1 MSDNRR
7 ISRSGNMI
15 RINNR
20 PKKRGPRRF
29 AMGNRRKLL
38 IVFLVMVILMVS
50 LVGRMTYI
58 SLTSNEKYQKQVL
71 SQLNYNSSIIPYRRG
86 DITDRNGVV
95 LATSEKVYNLIIDPY
110 VMTHS
115 KVKTEGD
122 CVDTTLEIIEKY
134 FGLDEDEVEA
144 VVESDTENRYRVM
157 KKQLTYAQLQPYYEF
172 MNSEDEKDKE
182 ISKYVKGIWFE
193 DDYVRRYPYNTLA
206 CDLLGFTSAGNVG
219 TWGIEQYYNDTL
231 NGTDGREYGYL
242 TEETDLERTTVL
254 PVNGNN
260 VTSTIDI
267 NIQRVVE
274 KHIWEFNEAIGS
286 KNTAVIVMD
295 PDNGEILAMASYPV
309 FNLNDP
315 RDLTGIYT
323 DEEIKEMTAEMKL
336 NILNELWRNYC
347 ISDPYEPG
355 STAKIMTVGEA
366 LDEFV
371 VAPSNTFVCNGI
383 TYFADG
389 SGETGIKCNVDHTK
403 GGHGELTLTGAVMQS
418 CNVALMDIAARLGV
432 STFTSYQTKYNL
444 GQYTNIDLPGE
455 SSAEGLIYYDYNM
468 GPVELATSSFGQGF
482 VCTAIQMASVF
493 CSLINGGNYY
503 QPHVVKQIS
512 TESGSVV
519 ENKESI
525 LMRTTI
531 SEDTSAWLR
540 DAMWQTVGKI
550 GEDGTLIQGT
560 ANDAYIEGYDI
571 GGKTGTAEKKPVE
584 EGRCIPSL
592 ISFAPVDDPEVVVYV
607 VIDEPN
613 TVNQGDSHLAQ
624 IMSRKIYEEI
634 LPYMQIFSENEQGYV
649 PPESLAPETEETIIE
664 TEETVAET
672 EDSMENET
680 EESVDETS
688 ETEEEN
694 FVVEDEAAYE
704 WPHLTEERINELR
717 YEYFRGNLNRI
728 AVEKST
734 KGEDADI
741 E

>member
-1 MSDNRR
+1 MSEVERR
-7 ISRSGNMI
+7 GSRSGNMI
-15 RINNR
+15 RMNRR
-20 PKKRGPRRF
+20 PKEKGPKRF

-38 IVFLVMVILMVS
+38 IVFLVMVVMMVS
-50 LVGRMTYI
+50 LVGRLTYI

-71 SQLNYNSSIIPYRRG
+71 SQLNYNSSVIPYRRG
-86 DITDRNGVV
+86 DITDRNGIV

-115 KVKTEGD
+115 KVNKEGD
-122 CVDTTLEIIEKY
+122 CVDTTLEILEKY

-144 VVESDTENRYRVM
+144 VVESNTENRYRVM

-172 MNSEDEKDKE
+172 MNSEAEEDKE
-182 ISKYVKGIWFE
+182 ISQYVRGIWFE

-206 CDLLGFTSAGNVG
+206 CDLLGFTASGNVG
-219 TWGIEQYYNDTL
+219 TWGIEQYYNNTL

-267 NIQRVVE
+267 NIQRIVE

-309 FNLNDP
+309 YNLNNP

-323 DEEIKEMTAEMKL
+323 DEEIKEMTPEMKL
-336 NILNELWRNYC
+336 NVLNELWRNFC
-347 ISDPYEPG
+347 VSDPYEPG
-355 STAKIMTVGEA
+355 STAKTMTVSEA

-371 VAPSNTFVCNGI
+371 TVESNNFLCDGAEE
-383 TYFADG
+383 FADG
-389 SGETGIKCNVDHTK
+389 DGSMKVKCNSI
-403 GGHGELTLTGAVMQS
+403 HGELDLTGSLMWS
-418 CNVALMDIAARLGV
+418 CNDAMMELASRLGK
-432 STFTSYQTKYNL
+432 STFTQYQTKFNL

-455 SSAEGLIYYDYNM
+455 ASAEGLIYYESNM

-482 VCTAIQMASVF
+482 VCTAIQMTSAFS
-493 CSLINGGNYY
+493 SIINGGNYY
-503 QPHVVKQIS
+503 QPHVVKQIT

-519 ENKESI
+519 ENKEDI

-531 SEDTSAWLR
+531 SEETSEWMR

-550 GEDGTLIQGT
+550 GKDGTLIQGT
-560 ANDAYIEGYDI
+560 ASDAYIEGYDI
-571 GGKTGTAEKKPVE
+571 GGKTGTAEKKPIE
-584 EGRCIPSL
+584 EGRCTVSL
-592 ISFAPVDDPEVVVYV
+592 ISFAPIDNPEVVVYV

-613 TVNQGDSHLAQ
+613 TLDQGDSHLAQ

-634 LPYMQIFSENEQGYV
+634 LPYMQIFSANEPGYV
-649 PPESLAPETEETIIE
+649 APESVAPEIPESEEIIVE
-664 TEETVAET
+664 TEMET
-672 EDSMENET
+672 ENITESET
-680 EESVDETS
+680 DESSEETS
-688 ETEEEN
+688 ESQEEN
-694 FVVEDEAAYE
+694 LVVEDEDAFV
-704 WPHLTEERINELR
+704 WPHLTVERINELR
-717 YEYFRGNLNRI
+717 WEYLGNRNSV

>member
-1 MSDNRR
+1 MARVK
-7 ISRSGNMI
+7 
-15 RINNR
+15 NR
-20 PKKRGPRRF
+20 PKKKGPRRF

-38 IVFLVMVILMVS
+38 ITFLVMVIMMVS
-50 LVGRMTYI
+50 LIGRLTYI

-71 SQLNYNSSIIPYRRG
+71 SQLNYNSSVIPYRRG

-115 KVKTEGD
+115 KVNKEGD
-122 CVDTTLEIIEKY
+122 CVDTTLEVLEKY

-144 VVESDTENRYRVM
+144 VVESNPENRYRVM

-172 MNSEDEKDKE
+172 MNSEDEEDKE

-206 CDLLGFTSAGNVG
+206 CDLLGFTASGNVG
-219 TWGIEQYYNDTL
+219 TWGVEQYYNDTL

-260 VTSTIDI
+260 VTTTIDI

-295 PDNGEILAMASYPV
+295 PDTGEILAMASYPV
-309 FNLNDP
+309 YNLNDP

-323 DEEIKEMTAEMKL
+323 DEEIKEMTSEIKL
-336 NILNELWRNYC
+336 EILNELWRNFC

-355 STAKIMTVGEA
+355 STAKTMTVSEA

-371 VAPSNTFVCNGI
+371 TVSSNVFLCDGAEE
-383 TYFADG
+383 FADG
-389 SGETGIKCNVDHTK
+389 DGTMQVKCNSV
-403 GGHGELTLTGAVMQS
+403 HGELDLTGSLMES
-418 CNVALMDIAARLGV
+418 CNDAMMELASRLGI
-432 STFTSYQTKYNL
+432 STFTKYQTKFNL

-455 SSAEGLIYYDYNM
+455 SSAEGLIYYESNM
-468 GPVELATSSFGQGF
+468 GPVELATSSFGQGY
-482 VCTAIQMASVF
+482 VCTAIQMVSAFS
-493 CSLINGGNYY
+493 SIINGGNYY
-503 QPHVVKQIS
+503 QPHVVKQIT

-519 ENKESI
+519 ENKESV

-531 SEDTSAWLR
+531 SEETSQWMR

-560 ANDAYIEGYDI
+560 AYDAYIEGYDI
-571 GGKTGTAEKKPVE
+571 GGKTGTAEKKPIE
-584 EGRCIPSL
+584 EGRCTASL

-634 LPYMQIFSENEQGYV
+634 LPYMQIFSADEPGYV
-649 PPESLAPETEETIIE
+649 APESIEPESFEPEQETVLETEETIAE
-664 TEETVAET
+664 SEGTTESGQEESTEETAE
-672 EDSMENET
+672 
-680 EESVDETS
+680 S
-688 ETEEEN
+688 EKEN
-694 FVVEDEAAYE
+694 FVVEDEDDFA
-704 WPHLTEERINELR
+704 WPKLTEQRISELR
-717 YEYFRGNLNRI
+717 YEYLYNRI
-728 AVEKST
+728 KPNEVAVDKSV
-734 KGEDADI
+734 KAEDTDI